1 MRSFPLLFI
10 AALSLAA
17 AACGG
22 NKPVLSAVVA
32 PAEPAAPVVKP
43 VPPVAPDGNFKQYIG
58 TYIADK
64 SVCDLQI
71 QLMDQDGKL
80 AFQSGSVT
88 GNVNI
93 TKDSS
98 DTYLTFVGLKGA
110 SPSVDVEG
118 AFQGD
123 KVVIQNDGNAM
134 NPYTRFEKCDVKY
147 LELVRQ

>member
-1 MRSFPLLFI
+1 MRSLLLCI
-10 AALSLAA
+10 AALPLAL

-22 NKPVLSAVVA
+22 DKLASPSA
-32 PAEPAAPVVKP
+32 AEAAPGVKVEP
-43 VPPVAPDGNFKQYIG
+43 VPPVAPDGNFKQYLG
-58 TYIADK
+58 TYSADK

-71 QLMDQDGKL
+71 QLIDQGGKL
-80 AFQSGSVT
+80 TFQSGGVA

-93 TKDSS
+93 SKDSS

>member
-1 MRSFPLLFI
+1 MRSLLLFI
-10 AALSLAA
+10 ATLSLA

-22 NKPVLSAVVA
+22 NKPAPSAVVA
-32 PAEPAAPVVKP
+32 PVVKAEP
-43 VPPVAPDGNFKQYIG
+43 VPPVTPDGDFKQYVG
-58 TYIADK
+58 TYTADK

-71 QLMDQDGKL
+71 QLMDQGGKL
-80 AFQSGSVT
+80 AFQSGSAT
-88 GNVNI
+88 GTVNI

-110 SPSVDVEG
+110 SPKVDVEG

-134 NPYTRFEKCDVKY
+134 NPYTRFEQCDVKY

>member
-10 AALSLAA
+10 ATLSLAV

-22 NKPVLSAVVA
+22 NKPA
-32 PAEPAAPVVKP
+32 PPAAAEAAPGVKVEP
-43 VPPVAPDGNFKQYIG
+43 VPPASPDGDFKQYIG

-71 QLMDQDGKL
+71 QLMDQGGKL